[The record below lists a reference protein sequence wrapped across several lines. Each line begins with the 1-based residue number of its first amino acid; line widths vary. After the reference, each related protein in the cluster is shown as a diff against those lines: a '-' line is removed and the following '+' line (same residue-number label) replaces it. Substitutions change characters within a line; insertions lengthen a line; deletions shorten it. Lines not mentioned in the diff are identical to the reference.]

1 MAQQPQP
8 RGLPEGNESVHHTQ
22 TWTALQQPYCPSPK
36 PRNLP
41 VSLKGEWRDALR
53 GTATWW
59 PALRSTNDHMTD
71 ASYHTKPQARFKGY
85 LPCIPLR
92 GHSGSG
98 KTTGEVQCP
107 PEDTGGRVWPTK
119 EHVGVYRNVPHLDCS
134 VGYMTAFVKT
144 HSTARK
150 SEFNSM

>member
-1 MAQQPQP
+1 M
-8 RGLPEGNESVHHTQ
+8 HHT
-22 TWTALQQPYCPSPK
+22 TPSHRPGSK
-36 PRNLP
+36 
-41 VSLKGEWRDALR
+41 
-53 GTATWW
+53 AT
-59 PALRSTNDHMTD
+59 
-71 ASYHTKPQARFKGY
+71 YHV
-85 LPCIPLR
+85 IPLR